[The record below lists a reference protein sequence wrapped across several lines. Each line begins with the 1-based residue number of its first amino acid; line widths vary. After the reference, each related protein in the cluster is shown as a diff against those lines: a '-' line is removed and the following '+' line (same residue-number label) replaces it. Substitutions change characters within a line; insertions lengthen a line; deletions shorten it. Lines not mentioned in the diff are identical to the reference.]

1 MSETRPE
8 IEAIEVIDR
17 DLSPEA
23 LEERLAQTWATPRTL
38 YGWLATADH
47 KIIGRR
53 YIVTAFVFLILGGV
67 LALAMR
73 AQLAGPENRLVSAD
87 LYNQLFTM
95 HGSNMMFLFAVPV
108 MEAVAVYLVPL
119 MVGTRNIAF
128 PRLNAFSYWIYLA
141 GGLLLWAAFLLQMGP
156 DVGWFAYV
164 PLSGPQYGAGKRSDI
179 WAQMIT
185 FTELSAL
192 AVAVEIVVTVF
203 KQRAPGMTLARIPL
217 FVWSM
222 LVTSFLIIL
231 AMPAIVMAST
241 SLILDRLVGT
251 HFFNPAEGGDVL
263 LYQHLFWF
271 FGHPEVYII
280 FLPAVGMVSTIVPT
294 FARRP
299 VFGYLA
305 LVLALIATGILA
317 FTLWVHHMFVTGLPR
332 IGESFFT
339 ASSMAIAVPSGIQIF
354 CWLATMWHGRP
365 VLATPMLFVLAFFA
379 TFVLGGLT
387 GVMVASVPLDTQV
400 HDTYF
405 VVAHFHYVLI
415 GGAVFPL
422 MGAIYYWYPKF
433 TGRMMSERLGRWVAG
448 LVFVG
453 FNLAF
458 FPMHLLGLAGMP
470 RRVYTYQPEMGWG
483 GANLFVSLSSVILAA
498 GFLLFFIDALRSAR
512 YGARAADNPWDAG
525 TLEWATASPPPSYNF
540 GHIPVVTSANPLW
553 EERGP
558 LPVATGLRAGRREL
572 LVTTVAE
579 AQPEARETS
588 PRNSIWPLM
597 TALTTTVMLIW
608 SIFSPWAVVW
618 GSIPIGISLIGWFW
632 PKGTPED
639 EA

>member
-23 LEERLAQTWATPRTL
+23 LEQRLAQTWATPRTL

-332 IGESFFT
+332 VGESFFT